1 MKYQFGLKRFPNEKQ
16 ILGCLFKILKY
27 VQLFE
32 NGLKM
37 DRSTCILKNTLEQTK
52 IALNLSKQLYSFLL
66 QIIV

>member
-1 MKYQFGLKRFPNEKQ
+1 MKYPFGLKRFPNEKQ

-37 DRSTCILKNTLEQTK
+37 DRSTGILKNTLEQTK
-52 IALNLSKQLYSFLL
+52 IA
-66 QIIV
+66 